1 MLLFRKGG
9 LKMSEIRDFPGIM
22 KRIMP
27 AGNICE
33 EGLRRNSELLI
44 EKWHLEL
51 SLAGIVVES
60 WIINGRQFFISNHY
74 PPQLVFM
81 GVLCAK
87 NDEESEESLKIAE
100 KVAENCN
107 RRLIVEFPCFNE
119 VYTKTVITG
128 TNKNVAFLSIIRKV
142 VHLRE
147 KTPEIEKRLV
157 NAVEQFEKEKQSM
170 PKN

>member
-1 MLLFRKGG
+1 
-9 LKMSEIRDFPGIM
+9 MSEIGDFPGIN

-33 EGLRRNSELLI
+33 EGLRRYSELLI

-51 SLAGIVVES
+51 SLAGRVVES

-87 NDEESEESLKIAE
+87 NDDDSVKIAK
-100 KVAENCN
+100 KVAEDSNCN
-107 RRLIVEFPCFNE
+107 LIVKFPCFNE
-119 VYTKTVITG
+119 IYTKTVITG
-128 TNKNVAFLSIIRKV
+128 NNRNVAFLSIIRKEIY
-142 VHLRE
+142 LRE
-147 KTPEIEKRLV
+147 KIPEIEKKLV
-157 NAVEQFEKEKQSM
+157 MAIEQFEKEKNNM
-170 PKN
+170 PKNQ

>member
-1 MLLFRKGG
+1 MN
-9 LKMSEIRDFPGIM
+9 EIGDFPGIN

-33 EGLRRNSELLI
+33 EGLIRNSELLI

-51 SLAGIVVES
+51 SLTGRVVES

-87 NDEESEESLKIAE
+87 NNDDSVKIA
-100 KVAENCN
+100 KKIVENCN
-107 RRLIVEFPCFNE
+107 CKPITEFPCFNE
-119 VYTKTVITG
+119 IYTKTVITG
-128 TNKNVAFLSIIRKV
+128 NNRDTAFLSIIKKEIY
-142 VHLRE
+142 LRE
-147 KTPEIEKRLV
+147 KVPEIEKKLV
-157 NAVEQFEKEKQSM
+157 RAVEQFEKEKSNM

>member
-1 MLLFRKGG
+1 MLIFKKGG
-9 LKMSEIRDFPGIM
+9 LKMSEIGDFPGIM

-74 PPQLVFM
+74 PPQLIFM

-87 NDEESEESLKIAE
+87 NDDDSVKIAK
-100 KVAENCN
+100 KVVENCN
-107 RRLIVEFPCFNE
+107 CNLIVKFPCFYE
-119 VYTKTVITG
+119 IYTKTVITG
-128 TNKNVAFLSIIRKV
+128 NNRDVAFLSIIRKEIY
-142 VHLRE
+142 LRE
-147 KTPEIEKRLV
+147 KIPETEKKLV
-157 NAVEQFEKEKQSM
+157 RAVEQFEKEKSNM
-170 PKN
+170 PKSQ